1 MVNVYEKV
9 IKTLWVDESG
19 NPLQNP
25 KEGSFPDND
34 GKSDISGYEL
44 VGVKYDED
52 GNVINVYRKIAA
64 PATPATPA
72 PATPKATQPLPQ
84 TGDASSVLGVVGT
97 TIGGLSAAGLGAKL
111 NNRRKRSRK

>member
-1 MVNVYEKV
+1 MQE
-9 IKTLWVDESG
+9 
-19 NPLQNP
+19 P

-34 GKSDISGYEL
+34 GKSDISGYEH

-64 PATPATPA
+64 PAKPATPATPA
-72 PATPKATQPLPQ
+72 PATPKTTQPLPE
-84 TGDASSVLGVVGT
+84 TGDASSVLGIVGT
-97 TIGGLSAAGLGAKL
+97 TISGLSAAGLGAKL

>member
-1 MVNVYEKV
+1 M
-9 IKTLWVDESG
+9 
-19 NPLQNP
+19 QNP

-72 PATPKATQPLPQ
+72 PATPAPATPKATQPLPQ